1 MFKDLK
7 TLNDT
12 INLTQMDK
20 DTTDYLTLS
29 DIYAFAGSDKK
40 AIRMTHIWCD
50 YATDGKH
57 PDNYY
62 IYTELGKVYMPRH
75 LNNKLLDILEE
86 DYYVNLMNRGE
97 LGIQVYRYQYENRH
111 GYSVRFVR
119 TPSWSGEDQKR
130 IKDYQAAYTN
140 WSNGFFDKDSIRVQD
155 ELIKAYHKEKMHKL
169 YGVNDPY
176 KECEYTK
183 TPCYEH
189 DCDLCPYN
197 PYQE

>member
-12 INLTQMDK
+12 INLSQMDK

-40 AIRMTHIWCD
+40 AIRMTHI
-50 YATDGKH
+50 TIEHNPDGKH
-57 PDNYY
+57 FEEFY
-62 IYTELGKVYMPRH
+62 IHTELGKVFMPRH
-75 LNNKLLDILEE
+75 LNDKLLAILEE
-86 DYYVNLMNRGE
+86 DYYVDLMNRGE

-119 TPSWSGEDQKR
+119 TPAWHIDTDEFHN
-130 IKDYQAAYTN
+130 AYTN
-140 WSNGFFDKDSIRVQD
+140 WNNQSLKSKIND
-155 ELIKAYHKEKMHKL
+155 L
-169 YGVNDPY
+169 YGVGPIDPY
-176 KECEYTK
+176 ETCEYTND
-183 TPCYEH
+183 PCFEH